1 MTIEEM
7 KNLKLGDIV
16 KDFEVS
22 SRFKKEIFCVIVRVD
37 SDMVCATALNKED
50 EHKYPHNFRFN
61 DDDCLKL
68 SLPIKNINDELYKK
82 IFNNFRS
89 LESFSKKVYK

>member
-1 MTIEEM
+1 MTIQEM

-16 KDFEVS
+16 LDLELLKNVK
-22 SRFKKEIFCVIVRVD
+22 REIFCVVCKVED
-37 SDMVCATALNKED
+37 DMVTCISLKKED
-50 EHKYPHNFRFN
+50 EGHYPHNFRFN
-61 DDDCLKL
+61 EYDCLKL

-89 LESFSKKVYK
+89 LESFDIKAF